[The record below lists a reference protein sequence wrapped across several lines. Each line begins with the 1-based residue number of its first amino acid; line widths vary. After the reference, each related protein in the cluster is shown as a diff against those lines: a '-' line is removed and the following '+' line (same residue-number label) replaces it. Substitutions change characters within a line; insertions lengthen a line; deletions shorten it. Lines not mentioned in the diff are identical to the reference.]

1 MTATIAPVEFAE
13 DPIASHS
20 AQFPLARSFSQQSAD
35 CVPSSAGLRPW
46 NLRAMQAPTGA
57 GRSLPEYKYDHEQQ
71 AAVTPDGRT
80 LIEIVDA
87 TANSVSDND
96 GDEGRSEDWT
106 YDFAPDQP
114 FPAV

>member
-20 AQFPLARSFSQQSAD
+20 AQFPLARSFSQPSVD
-35 CVPSSAGLRPW
+35 GVPSSAELRPW
-46 NLRAMQAPTGA
+46 NLRAMQVPRAAVHP
-57 GRSLPEYKYDHEQQ
+57 LPEYRYDHEQQ
-71 AAVTPDGRT
+71 AAVTPDGHT
-80 LIEIVDA
+80 LIDIVDA
-87 TANSVSDND
+87 TANSVTDND

-114 FPAV
+114 FPAR